1 MGQITANQNDLL
13 GQGWMIHVSG
23 GFKSLLDDCNGI
35 FYVDVRL
42 LPPIQP
48 QKSEFIQDKLSEEKV
63 LKYMYFATSK
73 TTVSEIFTVKKK
85 SQLQTQN
92 TVSLQQTVQI
102 LRRKSLKMALCD
114 L

>member
-1 MGQITANQNDLL
+1 
-13 GQGWMIHVSG
+13 
-23 GFKSLLDDCNGI
+23 
-35 FYVDVRL
+35 
-42 LPPIQP
+42 
-48 QKSEFIQDKLSEEKV
+48 
-63 LKYMYFATSK
+63 MYFTTSK
-73 TTVSEIFTVKKK
+73 KTVSEIFTVKKK